1 MTYQIDSWNGRVAI
15 HSDNLAEDA
24 ALELVGDF
32 GSDQAKMKFA
42 EFVCNALNDL
52 AAQQLAQAKRK
63 RVAEMA

>member
-15 HSDNLAEDA
+15 YSDKTPEDVA
-24 ALELVGDF
+24 IELVGDF

-63 RVAEMA
+63 RTLEPA